1 METSMIPKVGSRWTG
16 QSSSITFR
24 VLHIVELDGHT
35 WVHYCNEDKGDSAYS
50 CYVESFLE
58 RFRETLSS

>member
-16 QSSSITFR
+16 NSNYVIFR
-24 VLHIVELDGHT
+24 VLHIVEMDGHT
-35 WVHYCNEDKGDSAYS
+35 WVHYCNEDNGDSAYS

-58 RFRETLSS
+58 RFRETISN